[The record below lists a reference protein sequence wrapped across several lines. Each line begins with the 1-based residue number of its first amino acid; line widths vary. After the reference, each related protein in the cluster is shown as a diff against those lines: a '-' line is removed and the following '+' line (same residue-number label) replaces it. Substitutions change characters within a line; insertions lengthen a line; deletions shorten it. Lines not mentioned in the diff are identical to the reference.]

1 MLKAIRQ
8 RVRIH
13 DRYQLE
19 IKIEYPL
26 LPSKRTRYHL
36 NTYLFIPHNLAVN
49 ELSYPPSEFY
59 RRLQNYI
66 RFKTP
71 ELSPMD
77 LLTNPASPLQIID
90 RIWQEPVALNDAA
103 TVARLVEQFK
113 FLRAILRR
121 TLSRTLQQH
130 WHKFLADQWSS
141 DGLIRNEEQTIVK
154 AERLLTM
161 HVHLVQEII
170 SRFRM
175 HASKIEGDA
184 VPERLRYS
192 YRLTDEA
199 ISVVVEGNLLTAMR
213 LVAALPIAAMAECN
227 HPLLVPPLQAE
238 LDHRRR
244 QGYQSI
250 LVNQAK
256 PNKFYQI
263 HSPHRGSAS
272 GDPQRA
278 AQDGNERYLHH
289 LSLLK
294 KYTSSVLYLA
304 TSLENEGETV
314 EHLLFAIAAGI
325 SMIFATV
332 IAFYVQSIY
341 GNFTSPLFV
350 ALVVGYMFKDRIK
363 ELGRSASKTILR
375 RYYYDRRVY
384 IYTLDRKQ
392 RLGRVRE
399 KMVFL
404 KEGMIPPQVKAA
416 YRRGQ
421 LSPIEI
427 DGYSEHVIRYS
438 RNVRLIADA
447 FRKVRH
453 EGTPITGLSD
463 ILRLDIRPFLHKMD
477 NPSEQRYYLDGDRLR
492 TVKLNRVYYINIV
505 STYSCAGD
513 KELIISKNVRV
524 TLSRKGLIRLEEL

>member
-36 NTYLFIPHNLAVN
+36 NTYLFIPHNLAIN
-49 ELSYPPSEFY
+49 ELSYSPNEFY

-71 ELSPMD
+71 ELSLVE
-77 LLTNPASPLQIID
+77 LLDDPASPLQLID
-90 RIWQEPVALNDAA
+90 QIWQAPVASNDNA

-121 TLSRTLQQH
+121 TLNRVLQQH
-130 WHKFLADQWSS
+130 WRKFLADHAAGDSS
-141 DGLIRNEEQTIVK
+141 LPDDSRTVAK
-154 AERLLTM
+154 AEQLLTK
-161 HVHLVQEII
+161 HLRLVQELVT
-170 SRFRM
+170 RFRS
-175 HASKIEGDA
+175 HAAKVAGDA

-199 ISVVVEGNLLTAMR
+199 ISVVVEVNLITAMR
-213 LVAALPIAAMAECN
+213 LVTAFPPAIVEAHLN
-227 HPLLVPPLQAE
+227 PLLVPSLQAE
-238 LDHRRR
+238 LAHRRQ
-244 QGYQSI
+244 QGYQS
-250 LVNQAK
+250 LLRK
-256 PNKFYQI
+256 PDKRNRPSSHANPAQDRI
-263 HSPHRGSAS
+263 HNPAGRGTN
-272 GDPQRA
+272 
-278 AQDGNERYLHH
+278 DGNERYLHH

-304 TSLENEGETV
+304 TSLETEGETT
-314 EHLLFAIAAGI
+314 EHLLFAIVAGI

-332 IAFYVQSIY
+332 IAFYVQAVY

-363 ELGRSASKTILR
+363 ELGRTLSTTILR

-392 RLGRVRE
+392 RLGRIRE

-404 KEGMIPPQVKAA
+404 QEEELPAPVKAA
-416 YRRGQ
+416 YRRSQ
-421 LSPIEI
+421 LSPIDI
-427 DGYSEHVIRYS
+427 DGYGEHVIRYS

-453 EGTPITGLSD
+453 EGTPLTGLSD

-477 NPSEQRYYLDGDRLR
+477 NPSERRYYLDGENLR
-492 TVKLNRVYYINIV
+492 TIKLNRVYYINVV
-505 STYSCAGD
+505 STYSRAGEA
-513 KELIISKNVRV
+513 ELIVSKNVRV
-524 TLSRKGLIRLEEL
+524 TLNRKGLIRLEEL

>member
-49 ELSYPPSEFY
+49 ELSYPPDEFY

-77 LLTNPASPLQIID
+77 LLTNLASPLQIID
-90 RIWQEPVALNDAA
+90 RVWQEPVALNDAA

-121 TLSRTLQQH
+121 TLNRTLQQH
-130 WHKFLADQWSS
+130 WHKFLADQRTS
-141 DGLIRNEEQTIVK
+141 DGLMRNEEQTIVK
-154 AERLLTM
+154 AERLLTT

-170 SRFRM
+170 SRFRS
-175 HASKIEGDA
+175 HADKIEGEA

-192 YRLTDEA
+192 FRLTDEA

-213 LVAALPIAAMAECN
+213 LVAALPIATIEERTN
-227 HPLLVPPLQAE
+227 PLLIPPLQAE
-238 LDHRRR
+238 LAHRR
-244 QGYQSI
+244 QQSYQSL
-250 LVNQAK
+250 LVGPAK
-256 PNKFYQI
+256 SNKSRLL
-263 HSPHRGSAS
+263 HSQPHSGSAL
-272 GDPQRA
+272 QRA
-278 AQDGNERYLHH
+278 EHDGNERYLHH

-314 EHLLFAIAAGI
+314 EHLLFAVAAGI

-363 ELGRSASKTILR
+363 ELGRSASKTLLR

-384 IYTLDRKQ
+384 IYTLDRKH
-392 RLGRVRE
+392 RLGRIRE

-421 LSPIEI
+421 LSPMEI

-447 FRKVRH
+447 FRQVRH
-453 EGTPITGLSD
+453 EGSPLTGLSD

-477 NPSEQRYYLDGDRLR
+477 NPSERRYYLDGDTLR
-492 TVKLNRVYYINIV
+492 TMKLNRVYYINIV
-505 STYSCAGD
+505 STYSRAGD
-513 KELIISKNVRV
+513 EEIIISKNVRV
-524 TLSRKGLIRLEEL
+524 TLSRKGLVRLDEL

>member
-36 NTYLFIPHNLAVN
+36 NTYLFIPHNLAIN
-49 ELSYPPSEFY
+49 ELSYSPNEFY

-71 ELSPMD
+71 ELSLVE
-77 LLTNPASPLQIID
+77 LLEDPGSPLQMID
-90 RIWQEPVALNDAA
+90 RIWQEPVAHHDTA

-113 FLRAILRR
+113 FLRAIMRR
-121 TLSRTLQQH
+121 TLNRLLQQH
-130 WHKFLADQWSS
+130 WRKFIAGHRSGGSLPDDRQ
-141 DGLIRNEEQTIVK
+141 IVAK
-154 AERLLTM
+154 AEQLLTK
-161 HVHLVQEII
+161 HLRLVQEIVT
-170 SRFRM
+170 RFRS
-175 HASKIEGDA
+175 HAAKVAGDA

-199 ISVVVEGNLLTAMR
+199 ISVVVEGNLITAMR
-213 LVAALPIAAMAECN
+213 LVTVFPPATVEAHFN
-227 HPLLVPPLQAE
+227 PLLVPPLQAE
-238 LDHRRR
+238 LDHRRE
-244 QGYQSI
+244 QGYQS
-250 LVNQAK
+250 LLHK
-256 PNKFYQI
+256 PDKRNKQNSRQNPHHEPI
-263 HSPHRGSAS
+263 HQPGTP
-272 GDPQRA
+272 DLNN
-278 AQDGNERYLHH
+278 GNERYLHH

-304 TSLENEGETV
+304 TSLETEGETT
-314 EHLLFAIAAGI
+314 EHLLFAIAAGV

-332 IAFYVQSIY
+332 IAFYVQAIY

-363 ELGRSASKTILR
+363 ELGRSASTTLLR

-404 KEGMIPPQVKAA
+404 KEEEIPAQVKAA
-416 YRRGQ
+416 YQRSQ
-421 LSPIEI
+421 LSPIDI

-453 EGTPITGLSD
+453 EGTPLTGLSD

-477 NPSEQRYYLDGDRLR
+477 NPSERRYYFDGETLR
-492 TVKLNRVYYINIV
+492 TIKLNRVYYINIV
-505 STYSCAGD
+505 STYSRAGEA
-513 KELIISKNVRV
+513 ELIISKNVRV
-524 TLSRKGLIRLEEL
+524 TLNRKGLIRLEEV

>member
-49 ELSYPPSEFY
+49 ELSYSPNEFY

-71 ELSPMD
+71 ELPPSE
-77 LLTNPASPLQIID
+77 LLHDENSPLQLID
-90 RIWQEPVALNDAA
+90 QIWQQPVAQDDHA

-121 TLSRTLQQH
+121 MLSRVLQQR
-130 WHKFLADQWSS
+130 WHKLLRDHGAEHDPALAS
-141 DGLIRNEEQTIVK
+141 
-154 AERLLTM
+154 AELPERGAQLLTKY
-161 HVHLVQEII
+161 VALIDEIV
-170 SRFRM
+170 SRFRA
-175 HASKIEGDA
+175 HAPKIEGEA
-184 VPERLRYS
+184 APPRLRYS

-199 ISVVVEGNLLTAMR
+199 ISVLVESNLLNAMR
-213 LVAALPIAAMAECN
+213 LVSNLPTPALAERIN
-227 HPLLVPPLQAE
+227 PLLVTTIQRE
-238 LDHRRR
+238 LDHRRQ
-244 QGYQSI
+244 QGYQS
-250 LVNQAK
+250 L
-256 PNKFYQI
+256 I
-263 HSPHRGSAS
+263 HPQKRRKGRNGHNHHPPHSRHPES
-272 GDPQRA
+272 DEEN
-278 AQDGNERYLHH
+278 NERYLYH

-294 KYTSSVLYLA
+294 KFTSSVLYLA
-304 TSLENEGETV
+304 TALQTEGETA
-314 EHLLFAIAAGI
+314 EHLLFAVVAGI

-332 IAFYVQSIY
+332 IAFYVQATY

-363 ELGRSASKTILR
+363 EIGRSASKNLLR
-375 RYYYDRRVY
+375 RYFYDRRVS

-392 RLGRVRE
+392 RLGRIRE

-404 KEGMIPPQVKAA
+404 SEKDIPPQVKEA
-416 YRRGQ
+416 YQRGQ

-427 DGYSEHVIRYS
+427 NGYSEHVIRYS

-453 EGTPITGLSD
+453 EGPPLTGLSD

-477 NPSEQRYYLDGDRLR
+477 NPTERRYYLNGDRLDTR
-492 TVKLNRVYYINIV
+492 KLNRVYYINIV
-505 STYSCAGD
+505 STYSRAGEE
-513 KELIISKNVRV
+513 ELIISKNVRV
-524 TLSRKGLIRLEEL
+524 TLNRKGLVRLEEL